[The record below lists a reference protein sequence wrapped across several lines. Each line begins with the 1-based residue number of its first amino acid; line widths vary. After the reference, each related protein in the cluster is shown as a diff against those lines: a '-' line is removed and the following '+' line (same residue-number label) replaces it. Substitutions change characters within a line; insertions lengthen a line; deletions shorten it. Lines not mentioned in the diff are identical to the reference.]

1 MTQILT
7 HTNSKHIHDYTYEP
21 KVEVNNCSLQTD
33 SNFDSAKK
41 LPVTSGK
48 VTEARLFVHK
58 KRKIGY
64 GIHCKEKV

>member
-7 HTNSKHIHDYTYEP
+7 HTNSKHIHDYTYEL

-41 LPVTSGK
+41 LPVTSGE
-48 VTEARLFVHK
+48 VTEARFFLSAK
-58 KRKIGY
+58 KADWL
-64 GIHCKEKV
+64 